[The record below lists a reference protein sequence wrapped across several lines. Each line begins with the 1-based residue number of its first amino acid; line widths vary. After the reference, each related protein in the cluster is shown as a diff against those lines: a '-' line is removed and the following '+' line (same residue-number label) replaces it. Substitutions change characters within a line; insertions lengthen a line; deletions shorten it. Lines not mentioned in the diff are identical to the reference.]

1 MHCAASGKERGFH
14 STTRPGQVVT
24 SLNHLLV
31 LVLDLLGAFYNIMMI
46 THGTIIVLLLVL
58 LYSVVLRVQCTRT
71 GEVADR
77 LAVGVL
83 VFRRI
88 VDVPSVVEEEV
99 ITFGPCVRV
108 QCVKGPSAESDI
120 MGQGLFISSVYTR
133 SFNSTYFGSYFGSIS
148 FSGTALAH
156 CTRLRCALHATPV
169 VAAVV
174 VVAALRARL
183 QQHNTGKHS
192 PRFKNDCCCAG
203 SGRTQRTSFFVCL
216 RVLADL
222 CRL

>member
-14 STTRPGQVVT
+14 STTRPSRDEPQAK
-24 SLNHLLV
+24 HLLV

-58 LYSVVLRVQCTRT
+58 VYSVVLRVQCTRT

-99 ITFGPCVRV
+99 T
-108 QCVKGPSAESDI
+108 
-120 MGQGLFISSVYTR
+120 
-133 SFNSTYFGSYFGSIS
+133 
-148 FSGTALAH
+148 
-156 CTRLRCALHATPV
+156 
-169 VAAVV
+169 
-174 VVAALRARL
+174 
-183 QQHNTGKHS
+183 
-192 PRFKNDCCCAG
+192 
-203 SGRTQRTSFFVCL
+203 
-216 RVLADL
+216 
-222 CRL
+222 